1 MTEALVKRVL
11 CVGAGGAKAGL
22 IVPQLAKRGVYVR
35 GMIEKDS
42 DRQAV
47 LDKGASET
55 FVGNLTDAA
64 FVEEAVKGM
73 DAVFY
78 ISPNAVQQEAEVGK
92 TVVDISKRAG
102 VRRFVFSSIFAPI
115 LSIPIHAAKAAIEE
129 AILRSGLQYT
139 ILQPAMFYQNIAGTW
154 DQLVKTGTYAE
165 PWANDARLGRVD
177 YWDVAEC
184 AAIAL
189 TEDRLLWAAYELC
202 ALDGINRI
210 EIAALMSKIIG
221 KNVKPVALDADEVA
235 KSAGPAAPVLKSMFD
250 YYGHYGL
257 PGNPLTLRSILGRE
271 PRTLEG
277 FIKELAAGSY
287 APLEESCSKPADAD
301 HGGTVKP

>member
-1 MTEALVKRVL
+1 MREATGKRVL
-11 CVGAGGAKAGL
+11 CVGASGAKAGL
-22 IVPQLAKRGVYVR
+22 VVPQLAKRGVYVR
-35 GMIEKDS
+35 GMIENGS

-47 LDKGASET
+47 LDQGASEA
-55 FVGNLTDAA
+55 VIGNLTEAA

-78 ISPNAVQQEAEVGK
+78 ISPNAVQQEAKVGK
-92 TVVDISKRAG
+92 MVVDISQRAG

-115 LSIPIHAAKAAIEE
+115 LSIQIHAAKAAIEE

-154 DQLVKTGTYAE
+154 DQVMKTGTYAE
-165 PWANDARLGRVD
+165 PWANEARLGRID
-177 YWDVAEC
+177 YRDVAEC

-189 TEDRLLWAAYELC
+189 TEDRLLWGTYELC
-202 ALDGINRI
+202 ALDGINRT
-210 EIAALMSKIIG
+210 EIAALMSQITG

-250 YYGHYGL
+250 YTVITGY
-257 PGNPLTLRSILGRE
+257 RAIL
-271 PRTLEG
+271 
-277 FIKELAAGSY
+277 
-287 APLEESCSKPADAD
+287 
-301 HGGTVKP
+301 

>member
-1 MTEALVKRVL
+1 MSEAMVKRVL
-11 CVGAGGAKAGL
+11 CVGSNGAKAGL
-22 IVPQLAKRGVYVR
+22 VVPQLAKRGIYVR

-47 LDKGASET
+47 LDQGASDT
-55 FVGNLTDAA
+55 VVGNLTEAA

-92 TVVDISKRAG
+92 TVVDISKHAG
-102 VRRFVFSSIFAPI
+102 VKRFVFSSIFAPI
-115 LSIPIHAAKAAIEE
+115 LSIPIHAGKAAIEE

-139 ILQPAMFYQNIAGTW
+139 ILQPAMFYQNIAGMW
-154 DQLVKTGTYAE
+154 DQVVKTGTYAE
-165 PWANDARLGRVD
+165 PWANEARLGRID
-177 YWDVAEC
+177 YRDVAEC

-189 TEDRLLWAAYELC
+189 TENRLLAGTFELC
-202 ALDGINRI
+202 ALDGMNRI
-210 EIAALMSKIIG
+210 EIAALISHIIG

-250 YYGHYGL
+250 YYGRYGL
-257 PGNPLTLRSILGRE
+257 PGNSLTLRSILGRE
-271 PRTLEG
+271 PRTLQDC
-277 FIKELAAGSY
+277 IKQLAAGSY
-287 APLEESCSKPADAD
+287 AP
-301 HGGTVKP
+301 T

>member
-1 MTEALVKRVL
+1 MSEAIGKRVL
-11 CVGAGGAKAGL
+11 CVGANGAKAGL
-22 IVPQLAKRGVYVR
+22 VVPQLAKRGVYVR
-35 GMIEKDS
+35 GMVQNDGE
-42 DRQAV
+42 RQAV
-47 LDKGASET
+47 LDQGASEVV
-55 FVGNLTDAA
+55 VGNLTEAA

-78 ISPNAVQQEAEVGK
+78 ISPNAVQQEADVGK

-154 DQLVKTGTYAE
+154 DQIVKTGTYAE
-165 PWANDARLGRVD
+165 PWANEARLGRID
-177 YWDVAEC
+177 YRDVAEC

-189 TEDRLLWAAYELC
+189 TEDRLLEGTYELC
-202 ALDGINRI
+202 ALEGINRI
-210 EIAALMSKIIG
+210 EIAALMSQIIG
-221 KNVKPVALDADEVA
+221 ESVKPVTLDADEVA
-235 KSAGPAAPVLKSMFD
+235 KSAGPAAPALKSMFD
-250 YYGHYGL
+250 YYGRYGL

-271 PRTLEG
+271 PRTLQD
-277 FIKELAAGSY
+277 FIKELVAGSY
-287 APLEESCSKPADAD
+287 A
-301 HGGTVKP
+301 HT

>member
-1 MTEALVKRVL
+1 MTEAIGKRVL
-11 CVGAGGAKAGL
+11 CVGANGAKAGL
-22 IVPQLAKRGVYVR
+22 VVPQLAKRGVYVR
-35 GMIEKDS
+35 GMVQNDGE
-42 DRQAV
+42 RQAV
-47 LDKGASET
+47 LDQGASEVV
-55 FVGNLTDAA
+55 VGNLTEAA

-92 TVVDISKRAG
+92 TVVNISKRAG
-102 VRRFVFSSIFAPI
+102 VQRFVFSSIFAPI

-154 DQLVKTGTYAE
+154 DQVVKTGTYAE
-165 PWANDARLGRVD
+165 PWANEARLGRID
-177 YWDVAEC
+177 YRDVAEC

-189 TEDRLLWAAYELC
+189 TEDRLLAGTYELC

-210 EIAALMSKIIG
+210 EIAALMSQIIG
-221 KNVKPVALDADEVA
+221 ESVKPVALDADEVA

-250 YYGHYGL
+250 YYGRYGL
-257 PGNPLTLRSILGRE
+257 PGNSLTLRSILDRE
-271 PRTLEG
+271 PRTLQD
-277 FIKELAAGSY
+277 FIEELAAGSY
-287 APLEESCSKPADAD
+287 AP
-301 HGGTVKP
+301 T